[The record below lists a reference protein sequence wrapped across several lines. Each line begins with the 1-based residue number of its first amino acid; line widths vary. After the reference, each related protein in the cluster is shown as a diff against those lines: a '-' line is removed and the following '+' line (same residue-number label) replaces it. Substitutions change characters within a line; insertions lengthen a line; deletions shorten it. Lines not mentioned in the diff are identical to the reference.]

1 MQDIDRDSEMFKGI
15 YQFLPNMSYGDA
27 ISNYAL
33 VINDILMELGFAT
46 GLFSIE
52 THQKLFGS
60 ARNYRE
66 YKSLSS
72 RDNLIIYQY
81 SIGSELTEF
90 IKTLPDKKILLF
102 QNITPSHFFFG
113 INSKI
118 DEDCRRG
125 KEELKGLVPFIDMA
139 LGSSEFNRIQLEDLG
154 FKVTGIIPIILDDLS
169 YKKRPSKRFMK
180 HFGDEKVNLFHVG
193 RIAPNKRIEDVI
205 KVFYFYNHKINP
217 DSRLLIA
224 GTDINMENYAFA
236 LKELADGFG
245 LGEVYFLGMV
255 TEEELNACYRVAHVY
270 ICMSEHEGFCVPL
283 LEAMY
288 FDVPILAYNS
298 SAVPFTLG
306 DSGIIVNEK
315 RYEEIAEIVDI
326 LVRDKEVREKVV
338 EGQRERLKDFSRE
351 RLRDSLKGYIDK
363 FNI

>member
-1 MQDIDRDSEMFKGI
+1 MFKGF

-27 ISNYAL
+27 ISNYTL
-33 VINDILMELGFAT
+33 VVKDIIKELGFDT
-46 GLFSIE
+46 EIFSMN
-52 THQKLFGS
+52 THQKLFGTT
-60 ARNYRE
+60 RNYQE

-72 RDNLIIYQY
+72 KDNLIIYQY

-102 QNITPSHFFFG
+102 QNITPSHFFLG
-113 INSKI
+113 INSRI
-118 DEDCRRG
+118 EEDCRRG
-125 KEELKGLVPFIDMA
+125 KEELKGLVPFIDLA

-154 FKVTGIIPIILDDLS
+154 FKVTGIIPIILNDLS
-169 YKKRPSKRFMK
+169 YQKRPNKRFMK
-180 HFGDEKVNLFHVG
+180 YFGDGKVNLLHVG
-193 RIAPNKRIEDVI
+193 RIAPNKKIEDII

-245 LGEVYFLGMV
+245 LGEVYFLGM
-255 TEEELNACYRVAHVY
+255 TTLEELNACYRVAHAY

-288 FDVPILAYNS
+288 FNVPIIAYNS
-298 SAVPFTLG
+298 SAVPYTLG
-306 DSGIIVNEK
+306 DSGIVVNEK
-315 RYEEIAEIVDI
+315 IYEEIAEMVDVF
-326 LVRDKEVREKVV
+326 VRDKKFREKVI
-338 EGQRERLKDFSRE
+338 EGQRERFKDFNRGGLKDK
-351 RLRDSLKGYIDK
+351 LKGYLSK
-363 FNI
+363 LEA

>member
-1 MQDIDRDSEMFKGI
+1 MIKGI

-33 VINDILMELGFAT
+33 VIKDILKELGFAT
-46 GLFSIE
+46 EIFTIN
-52 THQKLFGS
+52 THPKLFGLTKS
-60 ARNYRE
+60 YQE

-102 QNITPSHFFFG
+102 QNITPSYFFLG
-113 INSKI
+113 INSRVE
-118 DEDCRRG
+118 EDCRRG
-125 KEELKGLVPFIDMA
+125 KEELEGLVPFIDLA
-139 LGSSEFNRIQLEDLG
+139 LGSSEFNRIQLEGLG
-154 FKVTGIIPIILDDLS
+154 FKFTGTMPIILNDLT
-169 YKKRPSKRFMK
+169 YQKKPNKRFMK
-180 HFGDEKVNLFHVG
+180 HFGDGKVNLLHVG
-193 RIAPNKRIEDVI
+193 RIAPNKRIEEII
-205 KVFYFYNHKINP
+205 KIFYFYHHKINP

-245 LGEVYFLGMV
+245 LGEVYFLGM
-255 TEEELNACYRVAHVY
+255 TTLEELNACYRVAHAY

-288 FDVPILAYNS
+288 FDVPIIAYNS
-298 SAVPFTLG
+298 SAVPYTLG
-306 DSGIIVNEK
+306 DAGVLVNEK
-315 RYEEIAEIVDI
+315 SFEEIAEMADI
-326 LVRDKEVREKVV
+326 LVRDIKLRDRVIEK
-338 EGQRERLKDFSRE
+338 QRE
-351 RLRDSLKGYIDK
+351 RLRDFSRAKIKDIIIKIAGDVPGKREL
-363 FNI
+363 